1 MKLFLFFLIAI
12 GWYNVAIGQTIAGRV
27 VDEKQQPIV
36 AATVSLLN
44 GQDSVLQ
51 SLQTDGEGRYQFWY
65 KSAGRC
71 RLMAS
76 AIGFKMIKSAI
87 IQHDAKPLVLP
98 DFSLMP
104 DLQQLGDVVVLGR
117 KPFLEQRADKLII
130 NVQSSVL
137 AAGQT
142 AADVLRRVPGMRV
155 LSDRVTLTGK
165 NKLVI
170 MVEGRLSQYQD
181 MNALLRAT
189 PANTIDRIEVITNPS
204 AAYDAEGD
212 AVINIILKHRQG
224 AGTNATVGFAS
235 GADPYVLNEVKQGRK
250 LYQRYNPS
258 FSINHR
264 DGKLNMFGSYNYL
277 YRTQFE
283 VNLIQRKHDNS
294 YYDQRNYNP
303 SDYDLHTYQAGA
315 DYQADSL
322 NTFGVLINGFNRKGG
337 GHYQNTSTQTSLA
350 NGNLLDAFTS
360 QNRQSNINSNLAV
373 NISWRHKFAND
384 GQSLVVDADAAH
396 YLLKNVSHILVYPQT
411 GNVLHTCQSINN
423 PVSFA
428 TLKADYTQPLSKTVK
443 FETGLKTSLA
453 KIDNNLLF
461 EQNEIR
467 DAGRT
472 NRFIYR
478 ENINAA
484 YGNFYS
490 TIGKWDV
497 QAGLRAE
504 QTVSDGTSH
513 GQKLLQR
520 NFVKLFPDVL
530 LTRRLDS
537 ALAITG
543 QFSKRI
549 GRPSYQQQNPFEMY
563 LDPLTYTKGNPL
575 LRPQITQSAKLS
587 FTYTGL
593 PVFSVAYDRT
603 HHVIVEYA
611 PQQKMVVDANG
622 VARLVSFSVADN
634 LAEAHNISFQLNFP
648 IKAGKVIDGY
658 GGIITALQQYS
669 AYYNQGYFEAQK
681 WGHVFFAQT
690 DVRMSNSW
698 TGQVSA
704 YYATP
709 SQYEFI
715 KAGRNSSVD
724 LGVAKKLMNNRAKVT
739 LSVTDLFFGDRT
751 LGNINYQDID
761 LRLKQYSNTR
771 NIILAFTYNIG
782 NQQIKAA
789 SSRTSGAEEE
799 AKRVKT
805 NN

>member
-1 MKLFLFFLIAI
+1 MKLFLFFLIAM
-12 GWYNVAIGQTIAGRV
+12 GWCGIVVGQTIAGRV

-36 AATVSLLN
+36 AATVSLLD

-51 SLQTDGEGRYQFWY
+51 SKQTDGNGHYQFTRMA
-65 KSAGRC
+65 AGKYHT
-71 RLMAS
+71 MAS
-76 AIGFKMIKSAI
+76 AIGFRQGKSAI
-87 IQHDAKPLVLP
+87 IDYKNKDVML
-98 DFSLMP
+98 P
-104 DLQQLGDVVVLGR
+104 DLQLAPDLRQLGEVVVRGR
-117 KPFLEQRADKLII
+117 KPFLEQRADKMIV

-137 AAGQT
+137 ASGQT
-142 AADVLRRVPGMRV
+142 AADILRRVPGMRV

-170 MVEGRLSQYQD
+170 MVDGRLSQYQD

-189 PANTIDRIEVITNPS
+189 PANAIDRIEVITDPS

-212 AVINIILKHRQG
+212 AIINIILKHRQA
-224 AGTNATVGFAS
+224 AGTNATVGFAT
-235 GADPYVLNEVKQGRK
+235 GADPYVLHEVKQGDK

-258 FSINHR
+258 LSINHR
-264 DGKLNMFGSYNYL
+264 EGNFNIFGSYNYL

-283 VNLIQRKHDNS
+283 VNLIERKHDNS
-294 YYDQRNYNP
+294 FYDQRNYNP
-303 SDYDLHTYQAGA
+303 SAYDVHTYQAGA

-322 NTFGVLINGFNRKGG
+322 NTLGLVINGFNRTGN
-337 GHYQNTSTQTSLA
+337 GHYQNTSTQTNLT
-350 NGNLLDAFTS
+350 NGTLLDAFTS
-360 QNRQSNINSNLAV
+360 SNRQNNVNNNLSL
-373 NISWRHKFAND
+373 NLNWRRKFAKE
-384 GQSLVVDADAAH
+384 GQTLAVDADAAH
-396 YLLKNVSHILVYPQT
+396 YLLKNVSHILVYPQI
-411 GNVLHTCQSINN
+411 GNVLHTFQSINN
-423 PVSFA
+423 PVNFA
-428 TLKADYTQPLSKTVK
+428 TLKADYVQPISKTMR

-461 EQNEIR
+461 EQNEVR

-472 NRFIYR
+472 NHFIYR

-484 YGNFYS
+484 YGNLYS
-490 TIGKWDV
+490 TMGKWDL

-504 QTVSDGTSH
+504 QTVADGTSH
-513 GQKLLQR
+513 GQKLLSR
-520 NFVKLFPDVL
+520 NFIKLFPDVL

-537 ALAITG
+537 VLAITG

-549 GRPSYQQQNPFEMY
+549 GRPSYQQQNPFEVY

-593 PVFSVAYDRT
+593 PVLSVAYDRI
-603 HHVIVEYA
+603 HNVIVDYA
-611 PQQKMVVDANG
+611 PQQKTVVDANG
-622 VARLVSFSVADN
+622 KARLVSFSVADN
-634 LAEAHNISFQLNFP
+634 LAEAQNISFQLNFP

-658 GGIITALQQYS
+658 GGVITALQQYS
-669 AYYNQGYFEAQK
+669 AFYNHGYFEAQK

-690 DVRMSNSW
+690 DVRMSATW

-724 LGVAKKLMNNRAKVT
+724 LGVAKKLMNNRAKLS

-751 LGNINYQDID
+751 LGRINYQDID

-771 NIILAFTYNIG
+771 NIILAFTYNLG

-789 SSRTSGAEEE
+789 TSHTSGSEEE
-799 AKRVKT
+799 TKRVKT

>member
-1 MKLFLFFLIAI
+1 MKLFLLFLISFSWCSVVVGQAI
-12 GWYNVAIGQTIAGRV
+12 TGRV
-27 VDEKQQPIV
+27 IDGKQQPVV
-36 AATVSLLN
+36 AATVTLLN
-44 GQDSVLQ
+44 GQDSVIR
-51 SLQTDGEGRYQFWY
+51 SSQTDGEGRYRFTGIPI
-65 KSAGRC
+65 GRYYISV
-71 RLMAS
+71 S
-76 AIGFKMIKSAI
+76 AIGFKTARSPLIKYDKSA
-87 IQHDAKPLVLP
+87 LVQ
-98 DFSLMP
+98 P
-104 DLQQLGDVVVLGR
+104 DLQLTPDLKQLGDVIVRGR
-117 KPFLEQRADKLII
+117 KPFLEQRADKIVV

-142 AADVLRRVPGMRV
+142 AADMLKRVPGMRV

-170 MVEGRLSQYQD
+170 MVDGRLSQYQD

-189 PANTIDRIEVITNPS
+189 PANAIDRIEVITNPS

-212 AVINIILKHRQG
+212 AIINIILRYRQG
-224 AGTNATVGFAS
+224 AGTNATLGYAT
-235 GADPYVLNEVKQGRK
+235 GADPYVLSEVKQGQK

-264 DGKLNMFGSYNYL
+264 EGKLNVFGSYSYL

-283 VNLIQRKHDNS
+283 VNLIERSHDNS
-294 YYDQRNYNP
+294 FYDQRNYNP
-303 SDYDLHTYQAGA
+303 SAYDTHTYQAGA
-315 DYQADSL
+315 DFQADSL
-322 NTFGVLINGFNRKGG
+322 NTIGIVLNGFNRNGD
-337 GHYQNTSTQTSLA
+337 GHYQNTSTQTSTT
-350 NGNLLDAFTS
+350 NGRLLDAFTS
-360 QNRQSNINSNLAV
+360 QNRQDNVNNNLAI
-373 NISWRHKFAND
+373 NLNWRHKFLKD
-384 GQSLVVDADAAH
+384 GQTLAVDADAAN

-411 GNVLHTCQSINN
+411 GNILHTFQSINN
-423 PVSFA
+423 PVNFA
-428 TLKADYTQPLSKTVK
+428 TLKADYLQPISKTVR
-443 FETGLKTSLA
+443 FETGFKTSLA
-453 KIDNNLLF
+453 KIDNNLVF

-472 NRFIYR
+472 NRFVYR
-478 ENINAA
+478 ENINAV
-484 YGNFYS
+484 YGNLYS
-490 TIGKWDV
+490 TTGKWDL

-504 QTVSDGTSH
+504 QTVADGTSH

-520 NFVKLFPDVL
+520 NFIKLFPDLL

-537 ALAITG
+537 VLAITG

-549 GRPSYQQQNPFEMY
+549 GRPSYQQQNPFEVY

-575 LRPQITQSAKLS
+575 LRPQITQSAKVS

-593 PVFSVAYDRT
+593 PVLSVAYDRI
-603 HHVIVEYA
+603 HDVIVDYA
-611 PQQKMVVDANG
+611 PQQKTIVDANG

-634 LAEAHNISFQLNFP
+634 LAKAQNLSFQLNFP
-648 IKAGKVIDGY
+648 IKSGRVIDGY

-669 AYYNQGYFEAQK
+669 AFYNNGYFKAQK

-690 DVRMSNSW
+690 DVRMSDTW
-698 TGQVSA
+698 AGQVSA

-715 KAGRNSSVD
+715 RAGRNSSVD
-724 LGVAKKLMNNRAKVT
+724 LGIAKKMMNNRAKIS

-751 LGNINYQDID
+751 LGRISYQDID

-771 NIILAFTYNIG
+771 NIILAFTYNLG
-782 NQQIKAA
+782 NQQIKGA
-789 SSRTSGAEEE
+789 SSHTSGAEEE
-799 AKRVKT
+799 TKRVKT